1 MTKTKRYIDPIVH
14 VVWGVSGGLLW
25 LGLVPTYVLALLLG
39 HLGLFPRI
47 APWLLIPCVAL
58 DLSSL
63 YIRVSAVLRKHGP
76 STIPGLALAYYLV
89 IGLLGLQFPWWWRAV
104 LVAGLALL
112 HMSCHFWVPQTIAG
126 RLGRKHDASTV

>member
-1 MTKTKRYIDPIVH
+1 MTKTERYIDPIVR
-14 VVWGVSGGLLW
+14 VVWGVSAGLLW

-63 YIRVSAVLRKHGP
+63 YLRVAAVLRKHGP

-89 IGLLGLQFPWWWRAV
+89 TGILGLQLDWWWRGAALLGLTVFH
-104 LVAGLALL
+104 L
-112 HMSCHFWVPQTIAG
+112 SCHFWVPQAIAR
-126 RLGRKHDASTV
+126 RLGSHGGCSAT